1 MKIIKSTL
9 AAILVTSVG
18 ILSLVTP
25 VIAAPV
31 ASPAVVSVKAPLESN
46 VQDVRGFLLDTTGFS
61 PRFADLSFSLGSK
74 FFGERLSWGR
84 GLLGQYRSIELP
96 VEVSEDE
103 ADLMARE
110 LSLKFG
116 SRVIPQ
122 VTFRK
127 SVETDPGTTLNASAV
142 QASPTWGLDRIDQRE
157 LPLDSRYEYGSDGT
171 GVTVYVVD
179 TGILATHNEFAGRIG
194 EGYSSI
200 SDGLGT
206 TDCDGHGTHVAGTVG
221 GTAYGVA
228 KDVTLVPVRVLDCE
242 GSGSDST
249 VISGIEWVI
258 DNHAGGPAVMNLSLG
273 GGYSAPLNQA
283 VRRVHEAGIVVVVAS
298 GNDGS
303 DACSDS
309 PGSEPTAIT
318 VNASTSSDDDASFSN
333 YGSCTDIYAPGQG
346 IRSAFIGGNSQT
358 ASLSGTSMAAPH
370 VAGAASLILEQNP
383 NLTPSQ
389 VWSQMAEAATDIDWY
404 YTEADAKI
412 LLFTG
417 SELSSFANPPTP
429 SISGT
434 AATGETLSADPGDWS
449 VTCDCTPTFEY
460 AWLRNGN
467 PISGATELT
476 YDLRGSDNGTRI
488 SFGVTASADGF
499 VDAVV
504 TSSQTDRVSAGF
516 TTASTPTITGTAT
529 SGQTLR
535 VSTGSWSPRP
545 RFSYQWNCD
554 GEPISRATRSS
565 LRLSSSHNDC
575 MITVSVR
582 ATARNVATT
591 TRVSESVGPVGTQFA
606 SAPAPTINGNA
617 GYGNLLTAM
626 VSSWAPTPTSL
637 SYQWYYGDGSEI
649 TGATSSSY
657 LVSEDDYGNSIYLCI
672 TGRASGYVD
681 TVRCSSETGVVLG
694 FALSHAPTPEI
705 SGQVAIGNTVTAI
718 PGTWDSG
725 VALSYQW
732 FRGASPISGAISPT
746 YTITNADSGAML
758 SVMVTGSKSGYV
770 SVVKSSIQ
778 HGPVAQ
784 GFTSY
789 SPPTIT
795 GTPTSGQTLR
805 VSTGTWSPRPR
816 FSYQWNCD
824 GEPINRATRSSLRL
838 AASQNGC
845 EITVTVTATA
855 RDVTTT
861 VLTSEPV
868 GPVGTQ
874 FSSAPAPTISGSAG
888 YENVLT
894 AIVGS
899 WSPTPTTL
907 NYQWHYGNG
916 SAINGAID
924 ASYLVSDADYGNSIY
939 VCVTGQRSGYVETV
953 RCSSETDDVL
963 GYALSLTPTPE
974 IIGVVGIGNT
984 VSVDLGTWDDG
995 VTHAIQWLRNGSPI
1009 PGATEPEYLVT
1020 NSDSGASLSVS
1031 VTGEL
1036 DGYSAVTRV
1045 SVQHG
1050 PVAMAFTRAPDPTIS
1065 GTFRERSTLR
1075 VRTGSWSPRPRFSY
1089 QWYRDGEPISRATR
1103 TSYRLTSSDVGSR
1116 ITVAVTATAR
1126 GYTTVTKFSSE
1137 SGLVASRR

>member
-1 MKIIKSTL
+1 MEHLRKAGILKIIKSTL
-9 AAILVTSVG
+9 ATMLVTSVG
-18 ILSLVTP
+18 ILSVLTP
-25 VIAAPV
+25 ATAAPV
-31 ASPAVVSVKAPLESN
+31 ASPVVVSVKAPLDSN

-61 PRFADLSFSLGSK
+61 PGFTDLAFSLGSK

-84 GLLGQYRSIELP
+84 GLLGHYRSIELP
-96 VEVSEDE
+96 EEVSEDQAE
-103 ADLMARE
+103 LMARE

-127 SVETDPGTTLNASAV
+127 SVETDLGTTLSANAV
-142 QASPTWGLDRIDQRE
+142 QANPTWGLDRIDQRE

-179 TGILATHNEFAGRIG
+179 TGILSTHNEFAGRIG
-194 EGYSSI
+194 VGYSSI

-242 GSGSDST
+242 GSGTDST

-258 DNHAGGPAVMNLSLG
+258 NNHSGGPAVMNLSLG
-273 GGYSAPLNQA
+273 GGYSAPLNLA
-283 VRRVHEAGIVVVVAS
+283 VRRAHEAGIVVVVAS

-346 IRSAFIGGNSQT
+346 IRSAYIGSNSQT

-370 VAGAASLILEQNP
+370 VAGAAALILEQNP
-383 NLTPSQ
+383 DLTPSE
-389 VWSQMAEAATDIDWY
+389 VWNQMAEAATDINWY

-449 VTCDCTPTFEY
+449 AACDCTPTFEY
-460 AWLRNGN
+460 EWLRNGN

-476 YDLRGSDNGTRI
+476 YDLQGSDNGTRI
-488 SFGVTASADGF
+488 SFRVTASADGF

-504 TSSQTDRVSAGF
+504 TSNQTDRVSAGF
-516 TTASTPTITGTAT
+516 STASTPTITGTAT

-591 TRVSESVGPVGTQFA
+591 TR
-606 SAPAPTINGNA
+606 
-617 GYGNLLTAM
+617 
-626 VSSWAPTPTSL
+626 TS
-637 SYQWYYGDGSEI
+637 D
-649 TGATSSSY
+649 
-657 LVSEDDYGNSIYLCI
+657 
-672 TGRASGYVD
+672 
-681 TVRCSSETGVVLG
+681 
-694 FALSHAPTPEI
+694 
-705 SGQVAIGNTVTAI
+705 
-718 PGTWDSG
+718 
-725 VALSYQW
+725 
-732 FRGASPISGAISPT
+732 
-746 YTITNADSGAML
+746 
-758 SVMVTGSKSGYV
+758 
-770 SVVKSSIQ
+770 
-778 HGPVAQ
+778 
-784 GFTSY
+784 
-789 SPPTIT
+789 
-795 GTPTSGQTLR
+795 
-805 VSTGTWSPRPR
+805 
-816 FSYQWNCD
+816 
-824 GEPINRATRSSLRL
+824 
-838 AASQNGC
+838 
-845 EITVTVTATA
+845 
-855 RDVTTT
+855 
-861 VLTSEPV
+861 PV

-894 AIVGS
+894 ANVGS
-899 WSPTPTTL
+899 WSPAPTTL
-907 NYQWHYGNG
+907 NYQWYYGDG
-916 SAINGAID
+916 SAIDGATD

-953 RCSSETDDVL
+953 RCSSETDYVL

-984 VSVDLGTWDDG
+984 VSVDIGTWDDG

-1009 PGATEPEYLVT
+1009 PGATETEYLVT

-1031 VTGEL
+1031 VTGER

-1075 VRTGSWSPRPRFSY
+1075 VSTGSWSPRPRFSY

-1126 GYTTVTKFSSE
+1126 GYTTVTKFSAE
-1137 SGLVASRR
+1137 SSLVASRR